1 MAFSMDEQFQIV
13 GLGDLM
19 DRLAKFPIVI
29 RTAFRRAAR
38 KIGGQVA
45 KIARAKA
52 PSRKAVIRV
61 GDQLVR
67 MYGASL
73 ALKKSIAVK
82 VITTKKGIVT
92 AIVGPKKG
100 TSTKVFIA
108 YYKPSKAKVAQRNV
122 MIEAK
127 PTKYAHLV
135 EKGFNAKIW
144 ASNKRIR
151 VSAKPFLRPAL
162 DSGLSTVSSITVEY
176 LQMSLDNLIAKGKIT
191 PDAGD
196 V

>member
-1 MAFSMDEQFQIV
+1 MNSQFAID
-13 GLGDLM
+13 GISDLM
-19 DRLAKFPIVI
+19 DRLASFPIAI

-52 PSRKAVIRV
+52 PSRKAIIRV
-61 GDQLVR
+61 GNQLVR

-73 ALKKSIAVK
+73 ALKKSIAAK
-82 VITTKKGIVT
+82 VTTTKKGVVM
-92 AIVGPKKG
+92 AIIGPKKG
-100 TSTKVFIA
+100 TVAKVFIA
-108 YYKPSKAKVAQRNV
+108 YYKPSKSKVAQRNV
-122 MIEAK
+122 MIDAK

-162 DSGLSTVSSITVEY
+162 DAGMYTASEITVDY
-176 LQMSLDNLIAKGKIT
+176 LQIAIDNLISKGKIV
-191 PDAGD
+191 PDIGD
-196 V
+196 T

>member
-1 MAFSMDEQFQIV
+1 MNGQFAID
-13 GLGDLM
+13 GISPLM
-19 DRLAKFPIVI
+19 DKLARFPIAI

-61 GDQLVR
+61 GNQLVR

-82 VITTKKGIVT
+82 VVTTKKGVVM

-100 TSTKVFIA
+100 TSTKVFMA
-108 YYKPSKAKVAQRNV
+108 YYKPSKSKVAQRNV

-162 DSGLSTVSSITVEY
+162 DAGMYTASEITADY
-176 LQMSLDNLIAKGKIT
+176 LQIAINNLISKGKII
-191 PDAGD
+191 PDIGD
-196 V
+196 T

>member
-1 MAFSMDEQFQIV
+1 MNGEFSIDGISP
-13 GLGDLM
+13 LLDK
-19 DRLAKFPIVI
+19 LARFPIAI
-29 RTAFRRAAR
+29 RTAFRRAAS

-67 MYGASL
+67 MYGANL

-82 VITTKKGIVT
+82 VVTTKKGVVM

-108 YYKPSKAKVAQRNV
+108 YYKPSKSKVAQRNV

-162 DSGLSTVSSITVEY
+162 DAGMYTASEITADY
-176 LQMSLDNLIAKGKIT
+176 LQIAIDNLISKGKIV
-191 PDAGD
+191 PDIGD
-196 V
+196 T

>member
-1 MAFSMDEQFQIV
+1 MNGQFAID
-13 GLGDLM
+13 GISPLM
-19 DRLAKFPIVI
+19 DKLARFPIAI

-52 PSRKAVIRV
+52 PSRKAMIRV

-67 MYGASL
+67 IYGASL

-82 VITTKKGIVT
+82 VVTTKKGVVM

-100 TSTKVFIA
+100 TSAKVFIA
-108 YYKPSKAKVAQRNV
+108 YYKPSKSKVAQRNV

-135 EKGFNAKIW
+135 ENGFNAKIW

-162 DSGLSTVSSITVEY
+162 DAGMYTASEITADY
-176 LQMSLDNLIAKGKIT
+176 LQITIDNLISKGKIV
-191 PDAGD
+191 PDIGD
-196 V
+196 T

>member
-1 MAFSMDEQFQIV
+1 MNGEFSIDGISP
-13 GLGDLM
+13 LLDK
-19 DRLAKFPIVI
+19 LARFPIAI

-82 VITTKKGIVT
+82 VVTTKKGVVM

-108 YYKPSKAKVAQRNV
+108 YYKPSKSKVAQRNV

-162 DSGLSTVSSITVEY
+162 DAGMYTASEITADY
-176 LQMSLDNLIAKGKIT
+176 LQITIDNLISKGKIV
-191 PDAGD
+191 PDIGD
-196 V
+196 T

>member
-1 MAFSMDEQFQIV
+1 MNGQFAID
-13 GLGDLM
+13 GISPLM
-19 DRLAKFPIVI
+19 DKLARFPIAI

-52 PSRKAVIRV
+52 PSRKAMIRV

-82 VITTKKGIVT
+82 VVTTKKGVVM

-108 YYKPSKAKVAQRNV
+108 YYKPSKSKVAQRNV

-162 DSGLSTVSSITVEY
+162 DAGMYTASEITADY
-176 LQMSLDNLIAKGKIT
+176 LQIAIDNLISKGKIV
-191 PDAGD
+191 PDIGD
-196 V
+196 T

>member
-1 MAFSMDEQFQIV
+1 MPYAMDEHFPIV

-100 TSTKVFIA
+100 TVAKVFIA
-108 YYKPSKAKVAQRNV
+108 YFKPSKSKVAQRNV
-122 MIEAK
+122 MVEAK

>member
-1 MAFSMDEQFQIV
+1 MAFSMEEQFQIV
-13 GLGDLM
+13 GLNDLM

-100 TSTKVFIA
+100 TVAKVFIA
-108 YYKPSKAKVAQRNV
+108 YFKPSKSKVAQRNV

>member
-1 MAFSMDEQFQIV
+1 MNGEFAIDGISP
-13 GLGDLM
+13 LM
-19 DRLAKFPIVI
+19 DKLARFPIAI

-82 VITTKKGIVT
+82 VVTTKKGVVM

-108 YYKPSKAKVAQRNV
+108 YYKPSKSKVAQRNV

-162 DSGLSTVSSITVEY
+162 DAGMYTASEITVDY
-176 LQMSLDNLIAKGKIT
+176 LQIALDNLINRGKIV
-191 PDAGD
+191 PDTGD
-196 V
+196 T

>member
-1 MAFSMDEQFQIV
+1 MNGEFAIDGISPLLDK
-13 GLGDLM
+13 
-19 DRLAKFPIVI
+19 LARFPIAI

-67 MYGASL
+67 MYGANL

-82 VITTKKGIVT
+82 VVTTKKGVVM

-108 YYKPSKAKVAQRNV
+108 YYKPSKSKVAQRNV

-162 DSGLSTVSSITVEY
+162 DAGMYTASEITADY
-176 LQMSLDNLIAKGKIT
+176 LQITIDNLISKGKIV
-191 PDAGD
+191 PDIGD
-196 V
+196 T

>member
-1 MAFSMDEQFQIV
+1 MNGQFAID
-13 GLGDLM
+13 GISPLM
-19 DRLAKFPIVI
+19 DKLARFPIAI

-82 VITTKKGIVT
+82 VVTTKKGVVM

-100 TSTKVFIA
+100 TSTKVFMA
-108 YYKPSKAKVAQRNV
+108 YYKPSKSKVAQRNV

-162 DSGLSTVSSITVEY
+162 DAGMYTASEITADY
-176 LQMSLDNLIAKGKIT
+176 LQIAINNLISKGKIV
-191 PDAGD
+191 PDIGD
-196 V
+196 T

>member
-1 MAFSMDEQFQIV
+1 MNGEFSIDGISP
-13 GLGDLM
+13 LLDK
-19 DRLAKFPIVI
+19 LARFPIAI

-67 MYGASL
+67 MYGANL

-82 VITTKKGIVT
+82 VVTTKKGVVM

-108 YYKPSKAKVAQRNV
+108 YYKPSKSKVAQRNV

-162 DSGLSTVSSITVEY
+162 DAGMYTASEITADY
-176 LQMSLDNLIAKGKIT
+176 LQIAINNLISKGKIV
-191 PDAGD
+191 PDTGD
-196 V
+196 T

>member
-1 MAFSMDEQFQIV
+1 MKGEFAIDGISP
-13 GLGDLM
+13 LM
-19 DRLAKFPIVI
+19 DKLARFPIAI

-82 VITTKKGIVT
+82 VVTTKKGVVM

-100 TSTKVFIA
+100 TSTKVFFA
-108 YYKPSKAKVAQRNV
+108 YYKPSKSKVAQRNV

-144 ASNKRIR
+144 GSNKRIR

-162 DSGLSTVSSITVEY
+162 DTGMYTASEITADY
-176 LQMSLDNLIAKGKIT
+176 LQIAIDNLISKGKIV
-191 PDAGD
+191 PDIGD
-196 V
+196 T

>member
-1 MAFSMDEQFQIV
+1 MKGEFAIDGISP
-13 GLGDLM
+13 LM
-19 DRLAKFPIVI
+19 DKLARFPIAI

-82 VITTKKGIVT
+82 VVTTKKGTVM
-92 AIVGPKKG
+92 AIVGPNKG
-100 TSTKVFIA
+100 TVAKVFIA
-108 YYKPSKAKVAQRNV
+108 YFKPSKSKVAQRNV
-122 MIEAK
+122 MVDAK

-144 ASNKRIR
+144 GSNKRIR

-162 DSGLSTVSSITVEY
+162 DAGMYTASEITADY
-176 LQMSLDNLIAKGKIT
+176 LQIAIDNLISKGKIV
-191 PDAGD
+191 PDIGD
-196 V
+196 T

>member
-1 MAFSMDEQFQIV
+1 MNGQFAID
-13 GLGDLM
+13 GISPLLDK
-19 DRLAKFPIVI
+19 LARFPIAI

-82 VITTKKGIVT
+82 VVTTKKGVVM

-108 YYKPSKAKVAQRNV
+108 YYKPSKSKVAQRNV

-162 DSGLSTVSSITVEY
+162 DAGMYTASEITADY
-176 LQMSLDNLIAKGKIT
+176 LQIAIDNLISKGKIV
-191 PDAGD
+191 PDIGD
-196 V
+196 T

>member
-1 MAFSMDEQFQIV
+1 MNGQFAID
-13 GLGDLM
+13 GISPLM
-19 DRLAKFPIVI
+19 DKLARFPIAI

-61 GDQLVR
+61 GNQLVR

-73 ALKKSIAVK
+73 ALKKSIAAK
-82 VITTKKGIVT
+82 VTTTKKGVVM
-92 AIVGPKKG
+92 AIIGPKKG
-100 TSTKVFIA
+100 TVAKVFIA
-108 YYKPSKAKVAQRNV
+108 YYKPSKSKVAQRNV
-122 MIEAK
+122 MIDAK

-162 DSGLSTVSSITVEY
+162 DAGMYTASEITVDY
-176 LQMSLDNLIAKGKIT
+176 LQIAIDNLISKGKIV
-191 PDAGD
+191 PDIGD
-196 V
+196 I

>member
-1 MAFSMDEQFQIV
+1 MNGQFAID
-13 GLGDLM
+13 GISPLM
-19 DRLAKFPIVI
+19 DKLARFPIAI

-61 GDQLVR
+61 GNQLVR

-73 ALKKSIAVK
+73 ALKKSISVK
-82 VITTKKGIVT
+82 VVTTKKGVVM

-100 TSTKVFIA
+100 TSTKVFMA
-108 YYKPSKAKVAQRNV
+108 YYKPSKSKVAQRNV

-162 DSGLSTVSSITVEY
+162 DAGMYTASEITADY
-176 LQMSLDNLIAKGKIT
+176 LQIAINNLISKGKIV
-191 PDAGD
+191 PDIGD
-196 V
+196 T

>member
-1 MAFSMDEQFQIV
+1 MNGEFSIDGISP
-13 GLGDLM
+13 LLDK
-19 DRLAKFPIVI
+19 LARFPIAI

-67 MYGASL
+67 MYGANL

-82 VITTKKGIVT
+82 VVTTKKGVVM

-108 YYKPSKAKVAQRNV
+108 YYKPSKSKVAQRNV

-162 DSGLSTVSSITVEY
+162 DAGMYTASEITADY
-176 LQMSLDNLIAKGKIT
+176 LQITIDNLISKGKIV
-191 PDAGD
+191 PDIGD
-196 V
+196 T

>member
-1 MAFSMDEQFQIV
+1 MPYAMDEHFPIV

-108 YYKPSKAKVAQRNV
+108 YYKPSKSKVAQRNV

-135 EKGFNAKIW
+135 ENGFNAKIW

-162 DSGLSTVSSITVEY
+162 DSGLSTVSSITVDY
-176 LQMSLDNLIAKGKIT
+176 LQMSLDNLIKRGKIT

>member
-1 MAFSMDEQFQIV
+1 MNGQFAID
-13 GLGDLM
+13 GISPLM
-19 DRLAKFPIVI
+19 DKLARFPIAI

-82 VITTKKGIVT
+82 VVTTKKGVVM

-100 TSTKVFIA
+100 TSTKVFMA
-108 YYKPSKAKVAQRNV
+108 YYKPSKSKVAQRNV

-162 DSGLSTVSSITVEY
+162 DAGMYTASEITADY
-176 LQMSLDNLIAKGKIT
+176 LQIAINNLISKGKII
-191 PDAGD
+191 PDIGD
-196 V
+196 T

>member
-1 MAFSMDEQFQIV
+1 MNGQFTID
-13 GLGDLM
+13 GISHLM
-19 DRLAKFPIVI
+19 DTLAEFPIAM

-82 VITTKKGIVT
+82 VVTTKKGVVM

-108 YYKPSKAKVAQRNV
+108 YYKPSKSKVAQRNV

-135 EKGFNAKIW
+135 ENGFNAKIW
-144 ASNKRIR
+144 ASNKMIR

-162 DSGLSTVSSITVEY
+162 DVAMYTASEITADY
-176 LQMSLDNLIAKGKIT
+176 LQIAIDSLISKGKFD
-191 PDAGD
+191 PDIGD
-196 V
+196 T

>member
-1 MAFSMDEQFQIV
+1 MKGEFAIDGISP
-13 GLGDLM
+13 LM
-19 DRLAKFPIVI
+19 DKLARFPIAI

-82 VITTKKGIVT
+82 VVTTKKGTVM

-100 TSTKVFIA
+100 TVAKVFIA
-108 YYKPSKAKVAQRNV
+108 YFKPSKSKVAQRNV
-122 MIEAK
+122 MVDAK

-144 ASNKRIR
+144 GSNKRIR

-162 DSGLSTVSSITVEY
+162 DAGMYTASEITADY
-176 LQMSLDNLIAKGKIT
+176 LQIAIDNLISKGKIV
-191 PDAGD
+191 PDIGD
-196 V
+196 T

>member
-1 MAFSMDEQFQIV
+1 MSDQFAID
-13 GLGDLM
+13 GISPLM
-19 DRLAKFPIVI
+19 DKLARFPIAI

-45 KIARAKA
+45 KIARAKT

-61 GDQLVR
+61 GNQLVR

-82 VITTKKGIVT
+82 VVTTKKGVVM

-108 YYKPSKAKVAQRNV
+108 YYKPSKSKVAQRNV

-162 DSGLSTVSSITVEY
+162 DAGMYTASEITADY
-176 LQMSLDNLIAKGKIT
+176 LQIAIDNLISKGKIV
-191 PDAGD
+191 PDIGD
-196 V
+196 T

>member
-1 MAFSMDEQFQIV
+1 MNGEFAIDGISPLLDK
-13 GLGDLM
+13 
-19 DRLAKFPIVI
+19 LARFPIAI

-61 GDQLVR
+61 GNQLVR

-82 VITTKKGIVT
+82 VVTTKKGVVM

-108 YYKPSKAKVAQRNV
+108 YYKPSKSKVAQRNV

-135 EKGFNAKIW
+135 EKGFNAKLW

-162 DSGLSTVSSITVEY
+162 DAGMYTASEITADY
-176 LQMSLDNLIAKGKIT
+176 LQIAIDNLISKGKIV
-191 PDAGD
+191 PDIGD
-196 V
+196 T

>member
-1 MAFSMDEQFQIV
+1 MKGEFAIDGISP
-13 GLGDLM
+13 LM
-19 DRLAKFPIVI
+19 DKLARFPIAI

-82 VITTKKGIVT
+82 VVTTKKGVVM

-108 YYKPSKAKVAQRNV
+108 YYKPSKSKVAQRNV

-162 DSGLSTVSSITVEY
+162 DAGMYTASEITADY
-176 LQMSLDNLIAKGKIT
+176 LQIAINNLISKGKIV
-191 PDAGD
+191 PDIGD
-196 V
+196 T

>member
-1 MAFSMDEQFQIV
+1 MNGEFSIDGISP
-13 GLGDLM
+13 LLDK
-19 DRLAKFPIVI
+19 LARFPIAI

-82 VITTKKGIVT
+82 VVTTKKGVVM

-108 YYKPSKAKVAQRNV
+108 YYKPSKSKVAQRNV

-162 DSGLSTVSSITVEY
+162 DAGMYTASEITADY
-176 LQMSLDNLIAKGKIT
+176 LQIAIDNLISKGKIV
-191 PDAGD
+191 PDIGD
-196 V
+196 T

>member
-1 MAFSMDEQFQIV
+1 MNGEFAIDGISPLLDK
-13 GLGDLM
+13 
-19 DRLAKFPIVI
+19 LARFPIAI

-82 VITTKKGIVT
+82 VVTTKKGVVM

-108 YYKPSKAKVAQRNV
+108 YYKPSKSKVAQRNV

-162 DSGLSTVSSITVEY
+162 DAGMYTASEITADY
-176 LQMSLDNLIAKGKIT
+176 LQIAIDNLISKGKIV
-191 PDAGD
+191 PDIGD
-196 V
+196 T

>member
-1 MAFSMDEQFQIV
+1 MNGQFAID
-13 GLGDLM
+13 GISPLM
-19 DRLAKFPIVI
+19 DKLARFPIAI

-82 VITTKKGIVT
+82 VVTTKKGVVM

-108 YYKPSKAKVAQRNV
+108 YYKPSKSKVAQRNV

-162 DSGLSTVSSITVEY
+162 DAGMYTASEITADY
-176 LQMSLDNLIAKGKIT
+176 LQIAINNLISKGKII
-191 PDAGD
+191 PDIGD
-196 V
+196 T

>member
-1 MAFSMDEQFQIV
+1 MPYAMDEHFPIV

-100 TSTKVFIA
+100 TVAKVFIA
-108 YYKPSKAKVAQRNV
+108 YFKPTKSKVAQRNV
-122 MIEAK
+122 MVEAK

-162 DSGLSTVSSITVEY
+162 DSGLSTASSITVEY

>member
-1 MAFSMDEQFQIV
+1 MNGQFAID
-13 GLGDLM
+13 GISPLM
-19 DRLAKFPIVI
+19 DKLARFPIAI

-61 GDQLVR
+61 GNQLVR

-82 VITTKKGIVT
+82 VVTTKKGVVM

-100 TSTKVFIA
+100 TSTKVFMA
-108 YYKPSKAKVAQRNV
+108 YYKPSKSKVAQRNV

-162 DSGLSTVSSITVEY
+162 DAGMYTASEITADY
-176 LQMSLDNLIAKGKIT
+176 LQIAINNLISKGKIV
-191 PDAGD
+191 PDIGD
-196 V
+196 T